1 MAKIEEQVE
10 QLEFFVDK
18 ETCIGCVACADMY
31 SDIFKMVED
40 KAIAYAKAE
49 PGSVRPTKVIKCCP
63 VDAISLVAGE
73 MDEGEEEIT
82 SLPVVEGWQEEWAKH
97 KDEPE
102 DIMERERRYGRIV
115 HLIPEDKGY
124 RLRIELPR
132 TIPNHE
138 IIYMYGIKREA
149 PEYEYIV
156 EQIGPTTLSVRAKLT
171 DPPLRFVAGKI
182 NSFPVSMK
190 VDFHVSEPVGA
201 CYQRLYEGG
210 IEILAFKEDVLDTD
224 VQLKKAILAKV
235 A

>member
-1 MAKIEEQVE
+1 MAKTEVKAA

-31 SDIFKMVED
+31 SDIFKMVGD
-40 KAIAYAKAE
+40 KAIAFASAE
-49 PGSVRPTKVIKCCP
+49 PGSVKPTKVIKCCP
-63 VDAISLVAGE
+63 VDAISLTAGE
-73 MDEGEEEIT
+73 MDAGDEEVT
-82 SLPVVEGWQEEWAKH
+82 SLPLVEGWQLEWKKH

-115 HLIPEDKGY
+115 HMIREDKGF

-138 IIYMYGIKREA
+138 MIYMYGIKREA
-149 PEYEYIV
+149 PEYEYVV
-156 EQIGPTTLSVRAKLT
+156 EQISPTILSVRAKLT
-171 DPPLRFVAGKI
+171 DPQLRFVAGKI

-190 VDFHVSEPVGA
+190 VDFLVPEPVGA
-201 CYQRLYEGG
+201 SYQRLYEGG
-210 IEILAFKEDVLDTD
+210 IEILAFREDVLDTD